1 VLDLNHILLFIA
13 WVSPAVLLARTW
25 RGGADR
31 SWRRAAITV
40 LLITAIANLFSRANA
55 GFVAVGA
62 WFILLFLPAVG
73 IRKAIES
80 AERGKFQRAR
90 RILHVLRF
98 VHPRES
104 VAQHEHLVAAIELA
118 HARGRRFS
126 AMPPMLFGQARARMT
141 PAVATL
147 IAVNLVL
154 FAAEIAFG
162 GSTNFSALH
171 RLGALEPQA
180 VSIQHEYW
188 RLLAATFLHYGAV
201 HLGVNIFA
209 LSFFGPTLEKLIGSA
224 RFTISYLVCGVASCG
239 QVAVMWSL
247 GWFAADQLVGASG
260 AVMGIVGTW
269 AGVLLRERHLAHN
282 RSALGSILLIVGIQ
296 SVFDILT
303 PQVSM
308 AAHLGGLGAGILVG
322 LIVAVRNTQPTP
334 APVNARHAEFDRA

>member
-1 VLDLNHILLFIA
+1 MLDLNHILLFLA
-13 WVSPAVLLARTW
+13 WVSPAVLLTRTW
-25 RGGADR
+25 RGGVDT

-40 LLITAIANLFSRANA
+40 LLITAVATLLARSNA

-80 AERGKFQRAR
+80 AERGKFRRAR
-90 RILHVLRF
+90 GILRVLRF

-104 VAQHEHLVAAIELA
+104 VAQHEHVVSAIESA

-126 AMPPMLFGQARARMT
+126 AMPPMLFGQARVRMT
-141 PAVATL
+141 LAVATL
-147 IAVNLVL
+147 IAVNLIL
-154 FAAEIAFG
+154 FAAEIALG
-162 GSTNFSALH
+162 GSTNYSALH

-180 VSIQHEYW
+180 VLVQHEYW
-188 RLLAATFLHYGAV
+188 RLVAATFLHYGAI

-209 LSFFGPTLEKLIGSA
+209 LSLFGPTLEKLIGSA
-224 RFTISYLVCGVASCG
+224 RFTISYLFCGIASCA
-239 QVAVMWSL
+239 QVALMWRL

-308 AAHLGGLGAGILVG
+308 AAHLGGFGAGILVG
-322 LIVAVRNTQPTP
+322 LIVAVRNTPATT
-334 APVNARHAEFDRA
+334 APVSPRQAEFDRA